1 MYNFLFLPLLLLD
14 SRVDWGY
21 HPRACPREG
30 RLIFAYFKVSQIF
43 LFRALTS
50 VAHIK
55 GAQTEM
61 TSYITPPPSKAQAV
75 LRNTSFVWGAFYFLL
90 RTPLTSCF
98 LSPPASYPSPFWQYH
113 PDPSL
118 LLPQIPIPVSWC
130 FSKPTP
136 LLWQSLGQLV
146 MMLYL
151 PRFTESVYLQKVRP
165 KSHFCTFKYK
175 KHSFSQW
182 DVWNRCVVTVTSSL
196 RAHALVSTPGTSKN
210 WTVTTELTC

>member
-75 LRNTSFVWGAFYFLL
+75 LRNTILLPFENSSYFLL
-90 RTPLTSCF
+90 PVPTRILPFSLLAVPSRPI
-98 LSPPASYPSPFWQYH
+98 SPPPPN
-113 PDPSL
+113 
-118 LLPQIPIPVSWC
+118 
-130 FSKPTP
+130 
-136 LLWQSLGQLV
+136 
-146 MMLYL
+146 
-151 PRFTESVYLQKVRP
+151 
-165 KSHFCTFKYK
+165 SHSCKLMFLKTYT
-175 KHSFSQW
+175 S
-182 DVWNRCVVTVTSSL
+182 VVTITWTACYDALSSQ
-196 RAHALVSTPGTSKN
+196 VY
-210 WTVTTELTC
+210 